1 MTDLISEV
9 AKRVASAIKGTI
21 PHPRFGLVSAV
32 DPVNHAVKVHLQ
44 PEDIESGWMPYLV
57 GARSGAL
64 RSGSPPSMGQHVKVT
79 PIEGDPEHLV
89 ASADIH
95 DDIVQAPTSPVT
107 GKPAQPGEWLVRAGC
122 GAPPTTTDGRS
133 SGEADENGAWYHL
146 MADAFHAGAGNAS
159 LSIANGSITLKVGAA
174 SFTFTAAS
182 LAVLGANIMTDQTV
196 TGQTDVKTSS
206 VRLNNHVHGG
216 VKSGSDAT
224 SRPE

>member
-9 AKRVASAIKGTI
+9 AKRVASAIKNTI

-89 ASADIH
+89 ASADVH
-95 DDIVQAPTSPVT
+95 DDIVQAPISPVT

-133 SGEADENGAWYHL
+133 AGEADENGAWYHL

-159 LSIANGSITLKVGAA
+159 LSIANGSIALTVGGS
-174 SFTFTAAS
+174 SFMFS
-182 LAVLGANIMTDQTV
+182 DGKLSISGATVETDQDV
-196 TGQTDVKTSS
+196 IASDISLTG
-206 VRLNNHVHGG
+206 HVHGG
-216 VKSGSDAT
+216 VKGGSETT
-224 SRPE
+224 SKPE

>member
-9 AKRVASAIKGTI
+9 AKRVASAIKNTI
-21 PHPRFGLVSAV
+21 PHPRFGIVSAV

-95 DDIVQAPTSPVT
+95 DDIVQAPVSPVT
-107 GKPAQPGEWLVRAGC
+107 GKPAQPGEWLVRAGY

-133 SGEADENGAWYHL
+133 AGEADENGAWYHL

-159 LSIANGSITLKVGAA
+159 LSIANGSIALTVGGS
-174 SFTFTAAS
+174 SFTFS
-182 LAVLGANIMTDQTV
+182 EGKLSISGATVETDQ
-196 TGQTDVKTSS
+196 DVVASGISLTS
-206 VRLNNHVHGG
+206 HVHGG
-216 VKSGSDAT
+216 VKGGSETT
-224 SRPE
+224 SKPE

>member
-9 AKRVASAIKGTI
+9 AKRAASAIKNTI

-57 GARSGAL
+57 GARSGTL

-89 ASADIH
+89 ASADVH
-95 DDIVQAPTSPVT
+95 DDIVQAPVSPVT

-133 SGEADENGAWYHL
+133 AGEADENGAWYHL

-159 LSIANGSITLKVGAA
+159 LSIANGSIALTVGGS
-174 SFTFTAAS
+174 SFTFREGKLSISGATVETDKDVLAS
-182 LAVLGANIMTDQTV
+182 GISL
-196 TGQTDVKTSS
+196 TG
-206 VRLNNHVHGG
+206 HVHGG
-216 VKSGSDAT
+216 VKGGSDST
-224 SRPE
+224 GKPE